1 MFNASKLYA
10 VLAANTLLR
19 SAMTASGSNAL
30 IGFYLADLALKGEN
44 VNPALVGNLNATHDA
59 IALLFAIPFGMMIDR
74 YSPRV
79 VLVMGALSGAAATQ
93 LFGLTGM
100 LGVFFVAR
108 ALEGLGTAATTPG
121 ILAYLTDATAPV
133 PEKRGQVM
141 SWFEITLFLGLAV
154 GNLVSGPL
162 WERLGTT
169 AFGLISIFYL
179 LAAFIFLRRAETRRV
194 RVVSRGR
201 PLAGLRETFS
211 NKNLLRL
218 AIPWL
223 IFNAVVGLWLSQL
236 AFQLNGPKKLG
247 QWLVGRLSPSQTSV
261 ALFLYIITFSIGV
274 WYFGLQIG
282 RIPRTRIMRTGF
294 MAMFGVVICFFF
306 LNNSSEWTTTARL
319 SILPFYA
326 VAAGLQGAFPPAA
339 LSFLADVAGSSQGRG
354 SAMGIYTLLL
364 SLGNISGALL
374 GGQLGN
380 AFALNGLLIGTLFL
394 AIIGLFSLRFLNEKS
409 VPVVSV

>member
-30 IGFYLADLALKGEN
+30 VGFYLADLAVSGQN
-44 VNPALVGNLNATHDA
+44 INPAIVGNLNATHDA
-59 IALLFAIPFGMMIDR
+59 IALLFAIPFGIMIDR
-74 YSPRV
+74 FSPRV
-79 VLVMGALSGAAATQ
+79 VLVMGALSGALATQ
-93 LFGLTGM
+93 LFGLTGL
-100 LGVFFVAR
+100 LGIFFVAR
-108 ALEGLGTAATTPG
+108 GLEGIGTAATTPG
-121 ILAYLTDATAPV
+121 ILAYLTDATASV

-141 SWFEITLFLGLAV
+141 SWFEITLFSGLAV

-169 AFGLISIFYL
+169 AFGLIAVFYL
-179 LAAFIFLRRAETRRV
+179 AAALIFLRRAGTRKRT
-194 RVVSRGR
+194 VSAGN
-201 PLAGLRETFS
+201 PLAGLREALC
-211 NKNLLRL
+211 NKSLLRL
-218 AIPWL
+218 SVPWL
-223 IFNAVVGLWLSQL
+223 AFNSVVGLWLSQL
-236 AFQLNGPKKLG
+236 AFQLNGPKQAG
-247 QWLVGRLSPSQTSV
+247 QWLVGRLTPSQTSV
-261 ALFLYIITFSIGV
+261 ALFFYIITFSIGV

-282 RIPRTRIMRTGF
+282 RIPRPRIMRTGF
-294 MAMFGVVICFFF
+294 LAMFGVSACFFL
-306 LNNSSEWTTTARL
+306 LNNSSEWTTTARF

-374 GGQLGN
+374 GGQLGD
-380 AFALNGLLIGTLFL
+380 AFALNGLLVGTLFL
-394 AIIGLFSLRFLNEKS
+394 AAIGLFSLRFLREE
-409 VPVVSV
+409 PVSVLSI

>member
-1 MFNASKLYA
+1 MFDATKLYA

-19 SAMTASGSNAL
+19 SAVTASGSNAL
-30 IGFYLADLALKGEN
+30 IGFYLADLAL
-44 VNPALVGNLNATHDA
+44 VDDSVSSALVGNLNATHDA

-74 YSPRV
+74 FSPRI
-79 VLVMGALSGAAATQ
+79 VLVLGSLSGAIATQ
-93 LFGLTGM
+93 LFGLTG
-100 LGVFFVAR
+100 LIGIFFVSR
-108 ALEGLGTAATTPG
+108 SLEGLGTSATTPG
-121 ILAYLTDATAPV
+121 ILAYLTDATVPV

-154 GNLVSGPL
+154 GNLISGPL

-169 AFGLISIFYL
+169 AFSLISGFYL
-179 LAAFIFLRRAETRRV
+179 MAAFIFMRRAATKKERV
-194 RVVSRGR
+194 ASGGN
-201 PLAGLRETFS
+201 PLVGLRKTFS

-218 AIPWL
+218 AVPWL
-223 IFNAVVGLWLSQL
+223 VFNSVVGLWLSQL
-236 AFQLNGPKKLG
+236 AFQLNGPPKIG
-247 QWLVGRLSPSQTSV
+247 QWLVGRLTPSQTSL
-261 ALFLYIITFSIGV
+261 ALFFYIITFSIGV
-274 WYFGLQIG
+274 WYYGLQIG

-294 MAMFGVVICFFF
+294 VAMFGVVGCFYF

-339 LSFLADVAGSSQGRG
+339 LSFLADLAGSTQGRG

-374 GGQLGN
+374 GGQLGE
-380 AFALNGLLIGTLFL
+380 AFALNGLLIGTFFL
-394 AIIGLFSLRFLNEKS
+394 AIIGLLSLRFLNEKS
-409 VPVVSV
+409 IPVVSV